1 MEAFVA
7 VDLKNTRPV
16 DEAAPETQA
25 WLAHLQGNILR
36 GHGRDHAYYLAFAL
50 GGDAG
55 AARRTLK
62 SLAATYVTSALQQH
76 LDTVMYRRTG
86 VPGQMFGNLFVTA
99 SGYRRLGMDP
109 ARHFDEPGEDPPG
122 RRDPVSTFVDGMR
135 KTAVEDF
142 GDPPPREWD
151 EGYRQDIHAMLLLA
165 DDDEGFLGREAR
177 KAVAEIGAHA
187 ILASERG
194 RALRNP
200 DGEGIEHFGY
210 VDGRSQPL
218 FLADDF
224 RISGGVRA
232 AERDGSP
239 IGQWDPFEPLER
251 VLRPDPFA
259 PVADCLGSLVVFR
272 KLEQNVRA
280 FAAREQ
286 ELADRLRLA
295 GEERDRAGALI
306 VGRFRDGTP
315 VVVSP
320 TGGWH
325 PVHDNN
331 FTYNQDPLGR
341 RCPMHAHIRKVNP
354 RGDVLRP
361 KDVATDRLRRITRR
375 GITYGQRGPRPAISE
390 PLEAMPAQGVG
401 TLFTCFQSNI
411 KRQFAFI
418 QKRWCNDMHFLPS
431 NAGVDPLIGQGEDA
445 AAPQRW
451 PARYHHPGSEDFSFR
466 GLVTMKGGEFFFA
479 PSLPFFDSL

>member
-1 MEAFVA
+1 VA
-7 VDLKNTRPV
+7 LCT
-16 DEAAPETQA
+16 
-25 WLAHLQGNILR
+25 LQR
-36 GHGRDHAYYLAFAL
+36 VAL
-50 GGDAG
+50 
-55 AARRTLK
+55 
-62 SLAATYVTSALQQH
+62 
-76 LDTVMYRRTG
+76 
-86 VPGQMFGNLFVTA
+86 PTA
-99 SGYRRLGMDP
+99 
-109 ARHFDEPGEDPPG
+109 
-122 RRDPVSTFVDGMR
+122 
-135 KTAVEDF
+135 
-142 GDPPPREWD
+142 
-151 EGYRQDIHAMLLLA
+151 
-165 DDDEGFLGREAR
+165 
-177 KAVAEIGAHA
+177 
-187 ILASERG
+187 
-194 RALRNP
+194 
-200 DGEGIEHFGY
+200 Y

-375 GITYGQRGPRPAISE
+375 GITYGQRGPRPAISRPAASPGPSGGTT
-390 PLEAMPAQGVG
+390 PLCGHSPP
-401 TLFTCFQSNI
+401 FS
-411 KRQFAFI
+411 
-418 QKRWCNDMHFLPS
+418 
-431 NAGVDPLIGQGEDA
+431 A
-445 AAPQRW
+445 AAG
-451 PARYHHPGSEDFSFR
+451 PAAGRSGMPSATSCSAARPTRSGRRPWSRSGKSASSAFSPSAAPTPNASTRGSASISWR
-466 GLVTMKGGEFFFA
+466 A
-479 PSLPFFDSL
+479 SASW